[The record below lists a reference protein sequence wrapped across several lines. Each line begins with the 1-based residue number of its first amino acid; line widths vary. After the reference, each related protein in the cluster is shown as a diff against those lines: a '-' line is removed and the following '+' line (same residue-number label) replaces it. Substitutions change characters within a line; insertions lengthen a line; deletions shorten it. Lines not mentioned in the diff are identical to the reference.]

1 MLFVCATLL
10 VLTEVTRGEGTYQP
24 TKNGRTLVWNNHP
37 KRGDVATWSG
47 GRDREGYARGFG
59 TPTWYTRETGSG
71 KPALYG
77 RYFGN
82 MVEGKFNGPVNVH
95 SKRKTLYAIFDD
107 GVRVTR
113 WSPGTASSRSY
124 ARWRAIIAKR
134 NAASEPEAP
143 AEGPVFGEDEPRH
156 GGPIRSRGPSS
167 SWNESIQDLR
177 SERWPTIDVDDS
189 LRLLALPPRSLRT
202 R

>member
-1 MLFVCATLL
+1 

-47 GRDREGYARGFG
+47 GRDRDGYARGFG
-59 TPTWYTRETGSG
+59 TLTWYTRETGSR

-143 AEGPVFGEDEPRH
+143 AEGPFSGRWEIGDGRLEQR
-156 GGPIRSRGPSS
+156 
-167 SWNESIQDLR
+167 ESIQDLR
-177 SERWPTIDVDDS
+177 RERWPTIDIDDS
-189 LRLLALPPRSLRT
+189 LRLLALPPRSLR
-202 R
+202 RR